1 MSESVSAANVSG
13 TGSPNSDGVVAYT
26 ILRVSFGANIMLHGV
41 SRILMGHTAFLAYLT
56 HYFEKASYVPA
67 SMLSS
72 FATVQPWV
80 ETILGLLLIIGIA
93 TRFSLIAGGLVIM
106 CLVFG
111 TNLAQDW
118 LVSGLQLIYAF
129 LYYYLL
135 VHLDQNRFSLDA
147 LRER

>member
-1 MSESVSAANVSG
+1 MSDSVSVPATSRSSDAAI
-13 TGSPNSDGVVAYT
+13 AYA

-41 SRILMGHTAFLAYLT
+41 SRIAMGHAAFLAYLT
-56 HYFEKASYVPA
+56 HYFEKAPYFQGG
-67 SMLSS
+67 MLSS

-80 ETILGLLLIIGIA
+80 ELILGLLLMIGLV
-93 TRFSLIAGGLVIM
+93 TRFSLIAGGLVIL
-106 CLVFG
+106 CLVIG

-135 VHLDQNRFSLDA
+135 VHLDQNRYSIDG
-147 LRER
+147 LRQR

>member
-1 MSESVSAANVSG
+1 MPDSQFFPRHTTRLSLARFIDRLA
-13 TGSPNSDGVVAYT
+13 
-26 ILRVSFGANIMLHGV
+26 ILIQ
-41 SRILMGHTAFLAYLT
+41 T
-56 HYFEKASYVPA
+56 HFEKASYVPV
-67 SMLSS
+67 STLSV
-72 FATVQPWV
+72 FATVQPWE
-80 ETILGLLLIIGIA
+80 ETVLGLLLVIGLA

-135 VHLDQNRFSLDA
+135 VHLDQNRFSVDA
-147 LRER
+147 TRR

>member
-1 MSESVSAANVSG
+1 MSESISAANVSG
-13 TGSPNSDGVVAYT
+13 MSGSRSDTVLAYT

-41 SRILMGHTAFLAYLT
+41 SRLLMGHTAFLAYLN
-56 HYFEKASYVPA
+56 HYFEKAPYVPVT
-67 SMLSS
+67 MLSS

-80 ETILGLLLIIGIA
+80 ETVLGLLLVIGLA

-135 VHLDQNRFSLDA
+135 SHVDQNRFSVDA
-147 LRER
+147 LRK

>member
-1 MSESVSAANVSG
+1 MSDLLSVPSTARS
-13 TGSPNSDGVVAYT
+13 SDAVMAYT

-41 SRILMGHTAFLAYLT
+41 SRIVMGHAAFLAYLT
-56 HYFEKASYVPA
+56 HYFEKASYVPV
-67 SMLSS
+67 SMLSV

-80 ETILGLLLIIGIA
+80 ELILGLLLMIGLA

-118 LVSGLQLIYAF
+118 LVSGLQLIFAF
-129 LYYYLL
+129 FYFHSPLP
-135 VHLDQNRFSLDA
+135 
-147 LRER
+147 

>member
-1 MSESVSAANVSG
+1 MSDSVSVPATSR
-13 TGSPNSDGVVAYT
+13 SSDAVIAYT

-41 SRILMGHTAFLAYLT
+41 SRILMGHAAFLAYLT
-56 HYFEKASYVPA
+56 HYFEKAPYVPVG
-67 SMLSS
+67 MLSI

-80 ETILGLLLIIGIA
+80 ETFLGLLLVIGLA

-135 VHLDQNRFSLDA
+135 VHLDQNRFSVDVTW
-147 LRER
+147 R

>member
-1 MSESVSAANVSG
+1 MSDSVSVPATSR
-13 TGSPNSDGVVAYT
+13 SSDAVIAYT

-41 SRILMGHTAFLAYLT
+41 SRIVMGHAAFLAYLT
-56 HYFEKASYVPA
+56 HYFEKASYIPV
-67 SMLSS
+67 SMLSL

-80 ETILGLLLIIGIA
+80 ELILGLLLIIGLA

-106 CLVFG
+106 ALVFG

-118 LVSGLQLIYAF
+118 LVSGLQLIYVF

-135 VHLDQNRFSLDA
+135 VHLDQNRYSIDG
-147 LRER
+147 LRRG